1 MGSVSIKQ
9 SKITAEINFL
19 VGNLTFCEPTNTKAK
34 EAQINNSTFLF
45 HFSLSKAN
53 KIDFCVQAS
62 GFLSSPHGNHH

>member
-34 EAQINNSTFLF
+34 EL
-45 HFSLSKAN
+45 K
-53 KIDFCVQAS
+53 
-62 GFLSSPHGNHH
+62 